1 MQYKNSLL
9 QELGPLSAYGEF
21 LPAEQALQEQAAKKL
36 TPLNH
41 LSSELSP
48 YLQAHSRNLIG
59 WYTWSPEAFSAAKT
73 EDKPIFLSIGYYS
86 SHWCSIMERDSFNDP
101 EVAGFMNDTCIA
113 VKVDKEERPDL
124 DNLYSEICRIQ
135 NGSAGWPLNIF
146 MTSEGWPFFCTTW
159 LPKRT
164 RGQVPGMTEILPRIK
179 WLWNMQRND
188 CERAANDLRELV
200 QEKFN
205 LLSGGKVRRYT
216 AFEALDQMRKNFDI
230 RYGGFNFNHGGGGK
244 SPEVNKLIFL
254 LRMASDENATKRDK
268 SDAFTMVDITLR
280 RMWRGGIHDHLG
292 GGFSVYS
299 IDERWHVPHFEKLLC
314 DQAMILLAASLAQEQ
329 NANSFH
335 RLIAE
340 DIIFC
345 LGKYFSDNASYSQGF
360 KSAVSS
366 DNKDGE
372 GRYYMWTEDEI
383 KTILPEGLA
392 GLFCAAYGVLPGGNF
407 GSELAG
413 TQIGQNILYEASTV
427 TELARRYG
435 LKGAEVANNISECR
449 RILLEAR
456 DKRQLLT
463 DDKILMDWNGLII
476 GALSRASCAFEQ
488 PEWKDIAERTA
499 LFCVKIFADKSGN
512 WTRRWISGKTGI
524 TANSCDYVYF
534 LWGIMELY
542 KAAKKFNAGEKQ
554 LKDWLKNA
562 KNLADCLIKNF
573 WDEKH
578 GGFFLINDSN
588 IAIKMKSAQDFN
600 NLPSANAFA
609 ITALNE
615 LAHALEDKNYSD
627 YAAKIISYFAREA
640 SLNPLNYISFIN
652 AGLDF
657 VPFKPIKKEES
668 QKYIPTDEELNQ
680 EEPAKNDNKPEKR
693 ENKSADKSDKD
704 KSDRAERTERRA
716 RRTERSHRPERQ
728 ERRTRRE
735 R

>member
-9 QELGPLSAYGEF
+9 QELGPLSAYGEYT
-21 LPAEQALQEQAAKKL
+21 EQALQAQAAKKFV
-36 TPLNH
+36 PVNH
-41 LSSELSP
+41 LAGELSP
-48 YLQAHSRNLIG
+48 YLQAHAKNLIG
-59 WYTWSPEAFSAAKT
+59 WYTWGAEAFNDAKR
-73 EDKPIFLSIGYYS
+73 EDRPIFLSIGYYS
-86 SHWCSIMERDSFNDP
+86 SHWCSVMERDCFNDP
-101 EVAGFMNDTCIA
+101 EVAGFMNDTCIP
-113 VKVDKEERPDL
+113 VKVDREERPDL
-124 DNLYSEICRIQ
+124 DNLYMEICRIQ

-146 MTSEGWPFFCTTW
+146 MTPEGWPFFCTTW

-179 WLWNMQRND
+179 WLWHMQRDD
-188 CERAANDLRELV
+188 CERTANDLRELV
-200 QEKFN
+200 NEKFN
-205 LLSGGKVRRYT
+205 LRSGGKIRRYT
-216 AFEALDQMRKNFDI
+216 AFEALDQMRKSFDI
-230 RYGGFNFNHGGGGK
+230 RFGGFNHMPK
-244 SPEVNKLIFL
+244 YPEINKLIFL
-254 LRMASDENATKRDK
+254 LRMAADENASKRDK

-292 GGFSVYS
+292 GGFALYS
-299 IDERWHVPHFEKLLC
+299 TDERWHVPHFEKLLC

-345 LGKYFSDNASYSQGF
+345 MGKYFSDNASYSQGF
-360 KSAVSS
+360 KSAINS

-383 KTILPEGLA
+383 KASLPEGLA
-392 GLFCAAYGVLPGGNF
+392 GLFSAAYGVLPGGNF

-413 TQIGQNILYEASTV
+413 TQIGENILYEASTV
-427 TELARRYG
+427 SELARRYG
-435 LKGAEVANNISECR
+435 LKGAEVAQNISECR
-449 RILLEAR
+449 RILLESR

-476 GALSRASCAFEQ
+476 GALSRASCAFDQ
-488 PEWKDIAERTA
+488 PEWKDLAERTA
-499 LFCVKIFADKSGN
+499 LFCVKTFADKSGK
-512 WTRRWISGKTGI
+512 WSRRWIAGKTGI
-524 TANSCDYVYF
+524 DANAADYVYL

-554 LKDWLKNA
+554 LNDWLKNA
-562 KNLADCLIKNF
+562 QNLADSLIKNF
-573 WDEKH
+573 WDEKN
-578 GGFFLINDSN
+578 GGLFLMNDSN
-588 IAIKMKSAQDFN
+588 ISMRMKSGQDIN

-627 YAAKIISYFAREA
+627 YAAKIISCFAREA
-640 SLNPLNYISFIN
+640 ALNPLNYISLIN

-657 VPFKPIKKEES
+657 TPFKPVKKEEPV
-668 QKYIPTDEELNQ
+668 KVIPTDEELNRE
-680 EEPAKNDNKPEKR
+680 EEPEIKPDDKKES
-693 ENKSADKSDKD
+693 KSADKPN
-704 KSDRAERTERRA
+704 RTERRT
-716 RRTERSHRPERQ
+716 RRTERSQAHRP

>member
-41 LSSELSP
+41 LSNELSP
-48 YLQAHSRNLIG
+48 YLLAHSRNLIG
-59 WYTWSPEAFSAAKT
+59 WYTWSQEAFDAAKR

-86 SHWCSIMERDSFNDP
+86 SHWCNVMERDSFNDP

-146 MTSEGWPFFCTTW
+146 MTPEGWPFFCTTW

-179 WLWNMQRND
+179 WLWNMQRDD

-205 LLSGGKVRRYT
+205 LLSGGRVRRYT

-230 RYGGFNFNHGGGGK
+230 RYGGFNPNHGGK
-244 SPEVNKLIFL
+244 FPEINKLIFL
-254 LRMASDENATKRDK
+254 LRMAGDENAAKRDK

-292 GGFSVYS
+292 GGFSLYS

-360 KSAVSS
+360 KSAISS

-383 KTILPEGLA
+383 KAVLPEGLA
-392 GLFCAAYGVLPGGNF
+392 GLFSAAYGVLPGGNF

-449 RILLEAR
+449 RILLESR

-476 GALSRASCAFEQ
+476 GALSRASCAFNQ
-488 PEWKDIAERTA
+488 SEWKDIAERTA

-512 WTRRWISGKTGI
+512 WTRRWISGKAGI
-524 TANSCDYVYF
+524 TANACDYVYF

-554 LKDWLKNA
+554 LNDWLKNA
-562 KNLADCLIKNF
+562 QNLADCLIKNF

-578 GGFFLINDSN
+578 GGFFLIDDSN
-588 IAIKMKSAQDFN
+588 IAIKFKSAQDFN

-615 LAHALEDKNYSD
+615 LSHALEDKKYSD
-627 YAAKIISYFAREA
+627 YAAKIISCFAREA
-640 SLNPLNYISFIN
+640 ALNPLNYISFIN

-657 VPFKPIKKEES
+657 TPFKPVKKEEPK
-668 QKYIPTDEELNQ
+668 KYIPTDEELNQ

-693 ENKSADKSDKD
+693 ENKSADKPDKD
-704 KSDRAERTERRA
+704 KTERTERRA

-728 ERRTRRE
+728 ERRTRR
-735 R
+735 